1 MENWSDVTV
10 QLLSRHWVMENDEG
24 VDTEVVPKGSPGVVG
39 NQPVLA
45 PGKRGLVV
53 RGIRYKVGQS
63 RKVQRQHT
71 GEKFGR
77 EGVGSRQCY
86 ELLPSYRCDKP
97 CARQITGD

>member
-45 PGKRGLVV
+45 PGKRVLCVCV
-53 RGIRYKVGQS
+53 FLCS
-63 RKVQRQHT
+63 R
-71 GEKFGR
+71 
-77 EGVGSRQCY
+77 
-86 ELLPSYRCDKP
+86 L
-97 CARQITGD
+97 IT